1 MRRFGLI
8 AALLGLPAAMWI
20 VGVADAQAARWCVD
34 GGARS
39 SCAFESRRQCERAA
53 GRWGGDC
60 HRQDA
65 KRGVPGEPT
74 ARIYDPVYP
83 GFPTRPPNAS
93 PYTCYFDD
101 GYGRYRPC
109 DAGGAPP

>member
-1 MRRFGLI
+1 MRRFGLVV
-8 AALLGLPAAMWI
+8 ALIGVPAAVW
-20 VGVADAQAARWCVD
+20 VAGAREAQAARWCID

-60 HRQDA
+60 RRQYA
-65 KRGVPGEPT
+65 QRRMTTEPT
-74 ARIYDPVYP
+74 VRPYTE
-83 GFPTRPPNAS
+83 FPSRPPNAS
-93 PYTCYFDD
+93 PYTCYFDE

-109 DAGGAPP
+109 DAGGGPS

>member
-1 MRRFGLI
+1 MRRFGLVSVF
-8 AALLGLPAAMWI
+8 LGLPVAMWI
-20 VGVADAQAARWCVD
+20 ASVGDAEAARWCVEA
-34 GGARS
+34 GARS

-60 HRQDA
+60 RRQYA
-65 KRGVPGEPT
+65 QRGMTTEPT
-74 ARIYDPVYP
+74 ARSFGSAYP
-83 GFPTRPPNAS
+83 EFPTRPPNAS

-101 GYGRYRPC
+101 GFGRYRPC